1 MIKKIIYIIW
11 LFLFCLCIILGI
23 KSVDIRNFFTMMEDK
38 TFDIRQSLLVREKAK
53 LPNENIVIVAIDDA
67 TYEYILNNY
76 GEWPLPRNVFADVT
90 NFLEKQSPQ
99 SVIFDLMFV
108 KSFKANPNADKEL
121 IEVFGKYNN
130 LYTSMNLD
138 NQDRQLRQPPI
149 LPDKLK
155 VKVINRSPIVDFSEQ
170 SYTNCRKILDGIIAK
185 TANIGMTNVSRSNDG
200 VLRKVPPFVMYK
212 GDLYPQLGMVAGL
225 DYLKSTGEFSG
236 RNFIVDT
243 ASNLR
248 MNDRKIYLDSDGS
261 AILNWYGGNETYE
274 YIPLYKIL
282 KVLNGDAPKADLLNF
297 KGKIVYIGTTAASLF
312 DIKTVPVS
320 KNYPGVELQ
329 ATFINNLI
337 DNNFIRRLDRSF
349 SIQTGVLLAL
359 ITILIVMNETSAF
372 VGALAS
378 CSVYIIYMILTY
390 NVMKYCYIWLD
401 IVYPLL
407 LAILT
412 FIAAYMIKYILKS
425 RDFDRQYILA
435 TTDGLTELYNHRY
448 FQEHMRQMVEHS
460 RRYETNFSMIILDI
474 DFFKKFNDTYG
485 HQSGDAVLK
494 QVAQTLKKNIR
505 SADIACRYGGEEMSI
520 ILANTN
526 YETALITAEKI
537 CTRISDKNFKL
548 PNGKMTS
555 VTISLGVSTYPQDGL
570 TAEEL
575 IEVADKRL
583 YHAKANGRNQV
594 GK

>member
-23 KSVDIRNFFTMMEDK
+23 KSADIRNFFTMMEDK
-38 TFDIRQSLLVREKAK
+38 TFDIRQSLMVREKVK
-53 LPNENIVIVAIDDA
+53 LPNENIAIVAIDDA

-90 NFLEKQSPQ
+90 NFIEKQSPQ

-108 KSFKANPNADKEL
+108 RSFKTNPNADKEL

-138 NQDRQLRQPPI
+138 NQDRQLREPPI

-155 VKVINRSPIVDFSEQ
+155 VKVINRSPLVDFGEQ
-170 SYTNCRKILDGIIAK
+170 AYTNCRKILDGIIAK

-225 DYLKSTGEFSG
+225 DYLKSTGEFSD

-248 MNDRKIYLDSDGS
+248 MNDRKIFLDSDGS

-282 KVLNGDAPKADLLNF
+282 KVLNGEAPKADLLNF

-337 DNNFIRRLDRSF
+337 DNNFIRRLDSSF
-349 SIQTGVLLAL
+349 SVQTGVLLAL

-378 CSVYIIYMILTY
+378 CSVYIIYIILTY
-390 NVMKYCYIWLD
+390 NVMKYFNIWLD

-425 RDFDRQYILA
+425 RDFDKQYILA

-537 CTRISDKNFKL
+537 CERISDKNFKL
-548 PNGKMTS
+548 PNGKITS

>member
-11 LFLFCLCIILGI
+11 LFLFCLCVVLGV

-38 TFDIRQSLLVREKAK
+38 TFDIRQSLMVREKAK

-108 KSFKANPNADKEL
+108 KSFKSNPNADKEL
-121 IEVFGKYNN
+121 IDVFGKYNN

-170 SYTNCRKILDGIIAK
+170 SYINCRKILDGIIAK

-236 RNFIVDT
+236 RTFIVDT
-243 ASNLR
+243 SSNLG

-282 KVLNGDAPKADLLNF
+282 KVLNGDEPKADLLNF
-297 KGKIVYIGTTAASLF
+297 KGKIIYIGTTAASLF

-329 ATFINNLI
+329 ATFVNNLI
-337 DNNFIRRLDRSF
+337 DNNFIRRLDNSF
-349 SIQTGVLLAL
+349 SVQTGVLLAL
-359 ITILIVMNETSAF
+359 ITILIVMYENSAF

-390 NVMKYCYIWLD
+390 NVMKYFNIWLD

-425 RDFDRQYILA
+425 RDFDKQYILA

-537 CTRISDKNFKL
+537 CARISDKTFKL
-548 PNGKMTS
+548 PNGKTTS

-575 IEVADKRL
+575 IDVADKRL